1 MALTGERR
9 ESRAEWG
16 VSEGRKEGD
25 HTRKKE
31 GDDEDEETDAWRIVE
46 LQKLALR
53 NRLVHYLV
61 GLSSHNR
68 TPTR

>member
-1 MALTGERR
+1 MGSER
-9 ESRAEWG
+9 G
-16 VSEGRKEGD
+16 KEGD

-31 GDDEDEETDAWRIVE
+31 GDEDKEETDAWRIVE
-46 LQKLALR
+46 LKKLALR

>member
-1 MALTGERR
+1 M
-9 ESRAEWG
+9 
-16 VSEGRKEGD
+16 RKEEGN

-31 GDDEDEETDAWRIVE
+31 DNKDEKEEEETDAWRIVE

-53 NRLVHYLV
+53 NRLEHYLA